1 MEIPLISKRQ
11 FNRFKK
17 FLPVPS
23 NAEKICARIVIS
35 YANWVTKLG
44 RSWSEIPEKY
54 GKFDTIRKRF
64 ARWSKSGA
72 FRDVFTSLAAK
83 AGKSN
88 IAMID
93 STTIKAHRT
102 AASMRCDGEHRQV
115 GRSVGG
121 LTTKIHMIANIEKMP
136 LDFCLTGGQVN
147 DAKEGYE
154 IIKRNQFRMK
164 YLLADKAYDTDK
176 IRQNCSTYG
185 TKTCIPPKCNRISPA
200 KYDSEL
206 YKKRRIIENMFGQ
219 LKDWRGIA
227 MRFCRCAHTF
237 DSFVCLALIQIFFY
251 VR

>member
-17 FLPVPS
+17 ILPAPS
-23 NAEKICARIVIS
+23 NAEKISARVIIS
-35 YANWVTKLG
+35 CANWVIRFGHL
-44 RSWSEIPEKY
+44 WSEIPEKY
-54 GKFDTIRKRF
+54 GKCDTIRKRF
-64 ARWSKSGA
+64 ARWSKDGL
-72 FRDVFTSLAAK
+72 FRKIFHFLAAK

-88 IAMID
+88 VAMID
-93 STTIKAHRT
+93 STVVKAHRT
-102 AASMRCDGEHRQV
+102 AASMKCDDEPRQI

-136 LDFCLTGGQVN
+136 LDFSLTPGQVN
-147 DAKEGYE
+147 DAKEGLE
-154 IIKRNQFRMK
+154 LIQRNHFRMK
-164 YLLADKAYDTDK
+164 CILGDKAYDTDK
-176 IRQNCSTYG
+176 IRESCASSSTD
-185 TKTCIPPKCNRISPA
+185 TCIPPKSNRKNPA
-200 KYDSEL
+200 QYDHEL
-206 YKKRRIIENMFGQ
+206 YKERRIIENMFGL